1 MNPVHVI
8 GVPLD
13 LGADRRGVDM
23 GPSALR
29 IAGRAA
35 AGPRPPTCGFCSRH
49 VLFFDDSRMEG
60 DSMNARNLLVTSFL
74 VFLSMAFAAACGSG
88 GEAPAVEAMAEEA
101 MAEEAPAQEASA
113 DLGMLGGGAAT
124 LVHEGAGG
132 SPHVSVNWSIDGGNL
147 TIAYGRPYLK
157 GRVVGESV
165 EPMADAVWRLGA
177 DEATTLTTDRD
188 LMLGETHV
196 PAGEYTLWIMRANEE
211 VHLIVNSETGQWGTA
226 YNAEHDLAHV
236 PMEVGALDPPAE
248 QLVISIADG
257 ALGFEWGALT
267 ASVPLMV
274 H

>member
-1 MNPVHVI
+1 MH
-8 GVPLD
+8 D
-13 LGADRRGVDM
+13 
-23 GPSALR
+23 
-29 IAGRAA
+29 
-35 AGPRPPTCGFCSRH
+35 
-49 VLFFDDSRMEG
+49 
-60 DSMNARNLLVTSFL
+60 RNLLVTSFL
-74 VFLSMAFAAACGSG
+74 VFLSMTFAAACGSG
-88 GEAPAVEAMAEEA
+88 GEAPVVEAMN
-101 MAEEAPAQEASA
+101 EEAPAQEPEAASA
-113 DLGMLGGGAAT
+113 DLGMLGGGDAT

-132 SPHVSVNWSIDGGNL
+132 SPHVSVAWSINGGNL

-165 EPMADAVWRLGA
+165 EPMPDAVWRLGA

-196 PAGEYTLWIMRANEE
+196 PAGEYTLWIMRANDE

-248 QLVISIADG
+248 QLVISIADD